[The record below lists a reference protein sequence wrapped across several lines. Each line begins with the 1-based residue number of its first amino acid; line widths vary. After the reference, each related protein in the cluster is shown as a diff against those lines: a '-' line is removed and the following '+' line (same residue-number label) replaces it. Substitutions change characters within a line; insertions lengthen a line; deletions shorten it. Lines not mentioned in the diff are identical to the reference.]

1 MIRAWSTTYEW
12 IRRNHSSLRWADH
25 PKHKGFKWPIMGGT
39 LGLTRSALNDSQR
52 AELWRLYNNEPHAMH
67 WAGNF
72 FLSFYSNHFLWDDQ
86 KWYKKH
92 IWPRIKDD
100 ILSFDIF
107 YCHLFDHSQPYP
119 VPHSHCDYVMGA
131 SDGNLWINSCLP
143 LLDVF
148 KIGYIQYRK

>member
-12 IRRNHSSLRWADH
+12 IRRNYSSLRWADH

-52 AELWRLYNNEPHAMH
+52 AELWRLYNDEPHAMH

-72 FLSFYSNHFLWDDQ
+72 FLSFYSNPFLWDDQ

-92 IWPRIKDD
+92 IWPRIKDN

-107 YCHLFDHSQPYP
+107 YCHIFEHSQPYP
-119 VPHSHCDYVMGA
+119 VAHSHCDYVMGA